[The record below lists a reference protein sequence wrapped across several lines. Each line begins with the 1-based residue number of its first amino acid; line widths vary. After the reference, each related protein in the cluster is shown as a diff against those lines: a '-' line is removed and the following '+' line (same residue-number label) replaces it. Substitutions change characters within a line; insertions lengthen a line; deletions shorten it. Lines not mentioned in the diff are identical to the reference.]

1 MDGVVVVIIII
12 SVVVAGENK
21 KYRITSF
28 KCNQEEEQEDK
39 KKDCRDRAV
48 GRSSQFDTR
57 IEPSGG
63 YIKGQRDWKGCL
75 HPLKTTTVEPGGG
88 G

>member
-28 KCNQEEEQEDK
+28 KCNQEEQEDK

-57 IEPSGG
+57 IEPSGE

-75 HPLKTTTVEPGGG
+75 HPLKTTTVDPGGG